1 MQGFAADGCVPY
13 GDSYPLRIAD
23 YSDDNWQG
31 GVLSW
36 DGCTVLLYDS
46 PLARTRLQNAAAL
59 QANGKAY
66 PIVQVSDKD
75 AGWLMVT
82 LDTADASALRGQ
94 PLTVIAAEPE
104 A

>member
-1 MQGFAADGCVPY
+1 M
-13 GDSYPLRIAD
+13 
-23 YSDDNWQG
+23 
-31 GVLSW
+31 
-36 DGCTVLLYDS
+36 LLYDS

-66 PIVQVSDKD
+66 PIVQISDKD

-94 PLTVIAAEPE
+94 PLTVIAAELE